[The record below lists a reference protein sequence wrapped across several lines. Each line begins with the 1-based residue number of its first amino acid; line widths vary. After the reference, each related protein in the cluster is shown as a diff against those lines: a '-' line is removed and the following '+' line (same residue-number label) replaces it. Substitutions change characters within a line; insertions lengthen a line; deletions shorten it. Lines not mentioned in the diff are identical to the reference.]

1 MTNRLNLARRAALCG
16 AAALALVASLPAMA
30 QTKTVIRYSAASPP
44 SDFLSQSMVV
54 FKTELEKAAP
64 EFDVQNYPASSL
76 FRQGTEVPAL
86 QRGNLEMMPMT
97 TFEVSQQIPE
107 YGFFNRAY
115 LFRDYQH
122 MMTVLKGPIG
132 QTYAKRVAEVMGIE
146 ILAPTYLGTR
156 QVNLRTARDVK
167 GPADLAGIKMR
178 MPATPEW
185 LVLGQTLGVTP
196 TPMAMPE
203 VYLALQTG
211 SIDGQ
216 ENPLT
221 ITNAAKFYEVT
232 KQIVLT
238 AHLVQPVFISIA
250 KPFFDKL
257 TPAQKDK
264 IRAAA
269 VASATMNAE
278 SRFAD
283 EQKVGDDLK
292 AKGLTVSAIDLAPFR
307 AAADKLY
314 ATSDV
319 AKPWNQKIMA
329 DVIATK

>member
-1 MTNRLNLARRAALCG
+1 M
-16 AAALALVASLPAMA
+16 
-30 QTKTVIRYSAASPP
+30 IRYSAASPP
-44 SDFLSQSMVV
+44 TDFLSQSMVV

-64 EFDVQNYPASSL
+64 EFDVQNYPASAL

-115 LFRDYQH
+115 LFRDYEH
-122 MMTVLKGPIG
+122 MAKVLKGPIG
-132 QTYAKRVAEVMGIE
+132 QTYAKKVAEVMGIE

-167 GPADLAGIKMR
+167 GPADLAGVKMR

-221 ITNAAKFYEVT
+221 IMNAAKFYEVS
-232 KQIVLT
+232 KQVILT
-238 AHLVQPVFISIA
+238 AHLVQPVFISVA
-250 KPFFDKL
+250 KPFYDKL
-257 TPAQKDK
+257 NPAQKEK
-264 IRAAA
+264 LRAAA
-269 VASATMNAE
+269 VASAKMNDDA
-278 SRFAD
+278 RVAD
-283 EQKVGDDLK
+283 EKKVSEDLK
-292 AKGLTVSAIDLAPFR
+292 AKGVAVVQIDLTPFR
-307 AAADKLY
+307 ANADKLY

-319 AKPWNQKIMA
+319 AKAWDKKMM
-329 DVIATK
+329 DEVIATK

>member
-1 MTNRLNLARRAALCG
+1 MMNRLTIARRAALCG
-16 AAALALVASLPAMA
+16 AAALALMASLPAMA
-30 QTKTVIRYSAASPP
+30 QGKIVLRFSSASPP
-44 SDFLSQSMVV
+44 TDFLSQSMVV

-64 EFDVQNYPASSL
+64 EFDVQNYPGSAL
-76 FRQGTEVPAL
+76 VRQGAEVPAI

-115 LFRDYQH
+115 LFRDYEH
-122 MMTVLKGPIG
+122 MMKVFNGPIG
-132 QTYAKRVAEVMGIE
+132 QAYYKKIADVMAMEV
-146 ILAPTYLGTR
+146 LAPTYLGTR
-156 QVNLRTARDVK
+156 QVNLRAVRDVK

-185 LVLGQTLGVTP
+185 LVLGNTLGVTP

-221 ITNAAKFYEVT
+221 IMNAAKFHEVT
-232 KQIVLT
+232 KQVVLT
-238 AHLVQPVFISIA
+238 SHLVQPVFLTVG

-264 IRAAA
+264 VRAAA
-269 VASATMNAE
+269 VAAAKMNSE
-278 SRFAD
+278 GRFAD
-283 EQKVGDDLK
+283 EKSVGDALK
-292 AKGLTVSAIDLAPFR
+292 ARGLTVSQIDLAPFR
-307 AAADKLY
+307 ANADKLY

-319 AKPWNQKIMA
+319 SKAWDAKTMNEVMA
-329 DVIATK
+329 VK